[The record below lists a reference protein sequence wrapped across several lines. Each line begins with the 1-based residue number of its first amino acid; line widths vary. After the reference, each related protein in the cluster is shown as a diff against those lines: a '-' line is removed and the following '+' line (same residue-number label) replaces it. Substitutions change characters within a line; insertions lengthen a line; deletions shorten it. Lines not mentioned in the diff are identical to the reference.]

1 MLPDLRAVLAA
12 TIATVGL
19 SMLAFGAVAAFR
31 VAQGS
36 HGALQADL
44 TKRTHMAELAPPA
57 RHPVRVIDT
66 PGPHIAPFPPLPIRE
81 VKDAPIA
88 SVVVDLPGPAE
99 AAAPV
104 APAEPA
110 ATAPAPA
117 VPPVAAAAPP
127 APPGP
132 AIGGPF
138 AEPRTPTDAERAAAK
153 AERARKLAAA
163 KKARA
168 ARLARQRKAAARR
181 AALARA
187 KLLQS
192 QQATTS
198 FNNNFGNPGFGG
210 GFGQQPAQA
219 SARKT
224 RPATARSDTPFSPGG
239 QQ

>member
-19 SMLAFGAVAAFR
+19 LMLAFGAVATFR

-44 TKRTHMAELAPPA
+44 TKRTRMAERAPPA
-57 RHPVRVIDT
+57 PHPVRVIDT

-88 SVVVDLPGPAE
+88 SVVTDLPGPAE
-99 AAAPV
+99 TGPLVEPAPSVSPVVAAAP
-104 APAEPA
+104 ASPE
-110 ATAPAPA
+110 
-117 VPPVAAAAPP
+117 
-127 APPGP
+127 P

-138 AEPRTPTDAERAAAK
+138 AEPRAPTEAERTAAK

-163 KKARA
+163 RKARA
-168 ARLARQRKAAARR
+168 ARLARQRRAAARR

-187 KLLQS
+187 KQLQS
-192 QQATTS
+192 QQATS
-198 FNNNFGNPGFGG
+198 FNNDFGNAAFGG
-210 GFGQQPAQA
+210 GFGQQPAQTTA
-219 SARKT
+219 PTS
-224 RPATARSDTPFSPGG
+224 RPATVRPATVRSDTPFSPGG